1 MGRVLVFHRDH
12 CLGCRSCE
20 LACSVAHS
28 ASGELE
34 AAIAEKCPP
43 VRRVVVAR
51 TPLPYG
57 RGSDPS
63 RDGVP
68 SGPGAIAPDGVEA
81 LRCEQCL
88 EPLCAFA
95 CKSGALR
102 RDPLTGRV
110 ILDDARCV
118 ACLMCLTVC
127 PFGIRP
133 DPARDRVV
141 RCDVCGDLATPA
153 CVASC
158 PTGALTTVTPPDERV
173 RSQFRGH
180 VVVVGSSA
188 AGIAACEAAREHA
201 PGCSITLVTADTS
214 PYSRPLLAYAL
225 AGRLEPQ
232 QTDWRTEGYLEH
244 ELGVHLMTGR
254 KAVRVAS
261 DLGALM
267 LDRGEELGFERLILA
282 TGARAATL
290 AIHGANLPGVFVLRN
305 FEDLEAIS
313 EYVAQAGVGMSAD
326 APAEAVG
333 RTPWSG
339 CPLGQDA
346 LVPQPEQPHQHLAG
360 CEQAD
365 GGVGRG
371 PGGPPHHC
379 IHAVVLGGG
388 NVGLQAAEAFL
399 ARGMRV
405 TVVAASPHLLSQM
418 VDAEAGRR
426 LADLFRAHGVDVRTG
441 CDAVEV
447 LGDGRVEA
455 VWLNNGELLP
465 ADLLLVAKGI
475 VPNVE
480 WLRGSGIRIGR
491 AISVDLS
498 GRTNVPGIFAAGDC
512 AEAPDPLTG
521 RLSLSGIWPVAY
533 EMGRAAGGTAVGI
546 ERASAGALRM
556 NASRFFGE
564 SIISIGE
571 VRPERLEGSS
581 AEVLIDRAGAYRKL
595 VYHNGRLAGALL
607 YGDITG
613 AGAYYRQY
621 RECAS

>member
-1 MGRVLVFHRDH
+1 
-12 CLGCRSCE
+12 
-20 LACSVAHS
+20 
-28 ASGELE
+28 LE
-34 AAIAEKCPP
+34 AAIAAEHPP
-43 VRRVVVAR
+43 VRRVVVAS
-51 TPLPYG
+51 TT
-57 RGSDPS
+57 
-63 RDGVP
+63 DGP
-68 SGPGAIAPDGVEA
+68 EA

-110 ILDDARCV
+110 TLDDARCV
-118 ACLMCLTVC
+118 ACFMCLTVC

-158 PTGALTTVTPPDERV
+158 PTGALTATTPPDERV

-214 PYSRPLLAYAL
+214 PYSRPLLSYAL

-232 QTDWRTEGYLEH
+232 QTDWRAEGYLEH
-244 ELGVHLMTGR
+244 ELGVHMMTGR
-254 KAVRVAS
+254 KAVRLDS
-261 DLGALM
+261 DLAALM
-267 LDRGEELGFERLILA
+267 LDNGEELGFERLILA
-282 TGARAATL
+282 TGARAAAL
-290 AIHGANLPGVFVLRN
+290 AIRGADLPGVFVLRN

-313 EYVAQAGVGMSAD
+313 QYVVQM
-326 APAEAVG
+326 VG
-333 RTPWSG
+333 RTPRSG

-346 LVPQPEQPHQHLAG
+346 LVPQPERPHQH
-360 CEQAD
+360 EQAD

-371 PGGPPHHC
+371 PGGPPHHST
-379 IHAVVLGGG
+379 HAIVLGGG

-399 ARGMRV
+399 ARGLRV

-455 VWLNNGELLP
+455 VWLNNGELLA
-465 ADLLLVAKGI
+465 ADLVLVAKGI
-475 VPNVE
+475 EPNVE
-480 WLRGSGIRIGR
+480 WLRGSGLCIGR
-491 AISVDLS
+491 GIAVDLS
-498 GRTNVPGIFAAGDC
+498 ARTNVPGIFAAGDC

-521 RLSLSGIWPVAY
+521 GLSLSGIWPVAY
-533 EMGRAAGGTAVGI
+533 EMGRAAGSTAVGV
-546 ERASAGALRM
+546 ERVSAGALRM

-564 SIISIGE
+564 SIVSVGE
-571 VRPERLEGSS
+571 VRPERLRNARTEIPVSR
-581 AEVLIDRAGAYRKL
+581 DGAYRKL

-613 AGAYYRQY
+613 AGAYYREY
-621 RECAS
+621 RESAT

>member
-1 MGRVLVFHRDH
+1 MRRVLVFHRDH
-12 CLGCRSCE
+12 CLACRSCE

-28 ASGELE
+28 EGGELE
-34 AAIAEKCPP
+34 AAIAEECPP
-43 VRRVVVAR
+43 VRRVVVAQGGR
-51 TPLPYG
+51 GPLPDG

-68 SGPGAIAPDGVEA
+68 SGPGAVAPDGVEA

-102 RDPLTGRV
+102 RDPITGRV
-110 ILDDARCV
+110 TLDEARCV
-118 ACLMCLTVC
+118 ACFMCLTVC

-158 PTGALTTVTPPDERV
+158 PTGALTAVTPPDERV

-180 VVVVGSSA
+180 VVVAGSSA

-201 PGCSITLVTADTS
+201 PECSITLVTADAS
-214 PYSRPLLAYAL
+214 PYSRPLLSYAL
-225 AGRLEPQ
+225 AGRLQPQ
-232 QTDWRTEGYLEH
+232 QTDWRAEGYLEH
-244 ELGVHLMTGR
+244 ELGVHLLSGR
-254 KAVRVAS
+254 KAVRLES

-267 LDRGEELGFERLILA
+267 LDNGEELGFERLILA
-282 TGARAATL
+282 TGARAAAL
-290 AIHGANLPGVFVLRN
+290 AIPGANLPGVFVLRN

-313 EYVAQAGVGMSAD
+313 DYVARV
-326 APAEAVG
+326 VG
-333 RTPWSG
+333 RTPWSAR
-339 CPLGQDA
+339 DA

-371 PGGPPHHC
+371 PGGPPHHSV
-379 IHAVVLGGG
+379 HAVVLGGG

-399 ARGMRV
+399 ARGLRV

-447 LGDGRVEA
+447 LGDGHVEA
-455 VWLNNGELLP
+455 VRLDNGELLP
-465 ADLLLVAKGI
+465 ANLVLVAKGI

-480 WLRGSGIRIGR
+480 WLRGSGLCIGR
-491 AISVDLS
+491 GIAVDLN
-498 GRTNVPGIFAAGDC
+498 GRTSVPGIFAAGDC

-533 EMGRAAGGTAVGI
+533 EMGRAAGSTAVGI

-564 SIISIGE
+564 SIISLGE
-571 VRPERLEGSS
+571 VRPERLAGSR
-581 AEVLIDRAGAYRKL
+581 AEVLIDSDGAYRKL